1 MATINGTTGDD
12 FLTGT
17 SAGDTINGLE
27 GHDNIAGFDG
37 NDIIRGGAGDD
48 FLFGGSG
55 NDMIFSDAGADFIW
69 GDAGSD
75 SIFGNGSSD
84 VWVFYSQDP
93 MGVNV
98 NLRRGTAIDGWGGLD
113 TLSQIYSVS
122 GSNFND
128 TMDATGA
135 TWNVS
140 FMGNG
145 GDDSI
150 DGGWG
155 HDVLF
160 GADGN
165 DTLNGGDGISGI
177 SDSTWGTAYRLYRAT
192 LNRDPD
198 VKGFESWAYALGHGM
213 SAESAASQFIGS
225 PEFQATYGGLDNTQF
240 VTLLYSNVL
249 GRAPDAT
256 GLSSWV
262 HALNSGVSRAS
273 VVVGF
278 SDSTEFKNNT
288 ALEADAYVTSQVS
301 NEHQGQIYRLYQATL
316 DRNPDSTGFLNW
328 MNALDAGAQSLGS
341 VAKGFVESAEFKAT
355 YGSLNNE
362 QFVTL
367 LYNNVLNR
375 APDAGGLS
383 NWVNALNH
391 GMSRADVVV
400 GFSDSAEFRSTS
412 SFGFKNYMTNSF
424 GSWGD
429 WLEGGAGNDVMI
441 GGRGSDA
448 FSFRNSDAGGSN
460 DVYGLENI
468 DRLWFSGYGYGSA
481 SDAMSHMAQDGHNV
495 VFSDAGQS
503 ITFHNVTLSQVAQT
517 SIFVTT

>member
-1 MATINGTTGDD
+1 MAIVNGTTGDD
-12 FLTGT
+12 SLFGT
-17 SAGDTINGLE
+17 TAGDVIDGL
-27 GHDNIAGFDG
+27 GG
-37 NDIIRGGAGDD
+37 NDSIYGLDGADTIHGGAGDD
-48 FLFGGSG
+48 FIFGGPG
-55 NDMIFSDAGADFIW
+55 NDVIYSDAGADIIW

-75 SIFGNGSSD
+75 HIFGNGTMDMMVS
-84 VWVFYSQDP
+84 YSQDP
-93 MGVNV
+93 AAVNV
-98 NLRRGTAIDGWGGLD
+98 NLRFGTAVDGWGSLD
-113 TLSQIYSVS
+113 ILSQVYVVG

-128 TMDATGA
+128 TLDATGS
-135 TWNVS
+135 TSNIGFIS
-140 FMGNG
+140 NG

-150 DGGWG
+150 NGGWG
-155 HDVLF
+155 NDVLF
-160 GADGN
+160 GMDGN

-192 LNRDPD
+192 LSREPD
-198 VKGFESWAYALGHGM
+198 VKGFENWAYALSHGM
-213 SAESAASQFIGS
+213 SVETAASQFLGS

-240 VTLLYSNVL
+240 VTLLYNNVL

-256 GLSSWV
+256 GLSNWV

-288 ALEADAYVTSQVS
+288 AMEVDAYVTSQVS

-328 MNALDAGAQSLGS
+328 MNALDTGGQSLRS
-341 VAKGFVESAEFKAT
+341 VASGFVGSAEFNAT

-412 SFGFKNYMTNSF
+412 SSGFKNYMTSSF
-424 GSWGD
+424 GSWSD
-429 WLEGGAGNDVMI
+429 WLEGGAGNDVMV
-441 GGRGSDA
+441 GGRGVDA

-460 DVYGLENI
+460 DVYGLENL
-468 DRLWFSGYGYGSA
+468 DRLWFSGYGYSGA
-481 SDAMSHMAQDGHNV
+481 SDVMSHMAQDGHNV
-495 VFSDAGQS
+495 MFSDAGQS
-503 ITFHNVTLSQVAQT
+503 ITFHNVTLAQVAQT